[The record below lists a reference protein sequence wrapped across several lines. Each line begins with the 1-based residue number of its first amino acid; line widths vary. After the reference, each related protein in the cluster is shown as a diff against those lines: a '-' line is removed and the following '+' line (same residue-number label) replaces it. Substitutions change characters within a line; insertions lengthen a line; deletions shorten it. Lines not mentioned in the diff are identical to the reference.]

1 MVDLGSGKGKKMASI
16 QKYKNNNG
24 TFYRAVVYIGIDNN
38 GKQKQK
44 KKSGFKTKKEATLW
58 ANKIQLDSGNMPF
71 EAIAKTLTVQELFDD
86 WLDTRR
92 KKIKAI
98 TIKQDQ
104 SLFSLHILPIIGNI
118 RIDRLNTR
126 HCQLIVD
133 NVYTKRPKSWYVVYN
148 KLKTFIN
155 YMYKMEYIAKK
166 PTDRVILPKKEIPKK
181 ENYWNKEELNFFL
194 DFCKNKKKQLYYTAY
209 YVLAYTGLRIGEL
222 CALTWGDID
231 FNASTININ
240 KTVTGN
246 ENGQL
251 TIGSTKTLS
260 STNTITIDTTTIS
273 VLKEWKAYRFSLGR
287 TKLEDT
293 VFDAD
298 GKTPYCFYN
307 RLLDHFRKDVK
318 CSGLKKITLHGLRHT
333 HATLLFDAG
342 VTIKAISERLR
353 HAKYSITADI
363 YTHLTEENK
372 KEVADI
378 FATHLAYRD

>member
-1 MVDLGSGKGKKMASI
+1 MASI

-38 GKQKQK
+38 GRQKQK
-44 KKSGFKTKKEATLW
+44 KKSGFKTKKEANMW

-71 EAIAKTLTVQELFDD
+71 EAIAQTLTVQELFDD
-86 WLDTRR
+86 WLEMRR
-92 KKIKAI
+92 KQIKAS
-98 TIKQDQ
+98 TIQQDKY
-104 SLFSLHILPIIGNI
+104 LFFLHILPVIGNI
-118 RIDRLNTR
+118 RIDKLNTR
-126 HCQLIVD
+126 HCQLIV
-133 NVYTKRPKSWYVVYN
+133 NNIYEKRPKSWHAVYN
-148 KLKTFIN
+148 KLKAFIN

-166 PTDRVILPKKEIPKK
+166 PTDKVILPKKEIPKK

-194 DFCKNKKKQLYYTAY
+194 DFCKNKKKQIYYTAY

-231 FNASTININ
+231 FNASTINID
-240 KTVTGN
+240 KTVTIN
-246 ENGQL
+246 ESRQL
-251 TIGSTKTLS
+251 IIGDTKTLS
-260 STNTITIDTTTIS
+260 STNVITIDATTIS

-287 TKLEDT
+287 AKPEDI

-298 GKTPYCFYN
+298 GEAPYCFYH
-307 RLLDHFRKDVK
+307 RLLDNFRRDVK
-318 CSGLKKITLHGLRHT
+318 RSGLKRITLHGLRHT

-353 HAKYSITADI
+353 HAQYSITADI
-363 YTHLTEENK
+363 YTHLTEDNK

-378 FATHLAYRD
+378 FATHLEYRDQS